1 LEALC
6 DFGPGVVSKHFDVIK
21 AHLLQLYV
29 FADVYSISALRLAVM
44 EQWQDL
50 DRRLSKGR
58 YLPSINVIREA
69 FERLPHTSP
78 LCQYMIQLA
87 VHCWKSLQAADL
99 SRMPPDLISD
109 ASHSVRRLRASI
121 NADRTTTPAASRG
134 AQMPKLPFDSS
145 RACEFHE
152 HATEQGSLVC
162 QKKLVLHLRLQ
173 AVTQRFLWIELPQM
187 EAQAQE
193 TKRKR
198 EQADEAG
205 RTGLSAGAQGTT
217 TQRGS

>member
-1 LEALC
+1 MQVQYHLEALC

-78 LCQYMIQLA
+78 LRQYMIQLA

-99 SRMPPDLISD
+99 SRMPPDLILG

-152 HATEQGSLVC
+152 HATE
-162 QKKLVLHLRLQ
+162 
-173 AVTQRFLWIELPQM
+173 
-187 EAQAQE
+187 
-193 TKRKR
+193 
-198 EQADEAG
+198 
-205 RTGLSAGAQGTT
+205 
-217 TQRGS
+217 